1 MLDRLLAAKD
11 AATFLNTSERT
22 LERWR
27 VTGEGPQFCRVGP
40 RRVAYRAADLHAW
53 LEGRVFPHRAAEA
66 RAA

>member
-11 AATFLNTSERT
+11 AAAFLNTSERT

-27 VTGEGPQFCRVGP
+27 VTGEGPKFCRIGP

-53 LEGRVFPHRAAEA
+53 VEARVFMHRSAEA
-66 RAA
+66 SSG